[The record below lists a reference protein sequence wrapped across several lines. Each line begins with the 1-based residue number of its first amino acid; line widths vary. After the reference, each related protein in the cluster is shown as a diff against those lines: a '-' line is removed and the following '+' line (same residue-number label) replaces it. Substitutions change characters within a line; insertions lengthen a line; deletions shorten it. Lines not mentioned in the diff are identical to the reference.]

1 MEEQPA
7 SLSTLPKTIWSS
19 RLKSITIQEV
29 TMKRATACSSSSNS
43 SKHLSRSISIIG
55 RKLLIMTLEMKTV
68 LQGLGIS
75 KAIKLRRRR
84 QGLETT
90 LEMKTSFVQ

>member
-1 MEEQPA
+1 MR
-7 SLSTLPKTIWSS
+7 K
-19 RLKSITIQEV
+19 
-29 TMKRATACSSSSNS
+29 ATVCSSSNNK

-55 RKLLIMTLEMKTV
+55 RKLLISTIEMKAV
-68 LQGLGIS
+68 LQDLGIS

-90 LEMKTSFVQ
+90 SEMKTSFVQ